1 MGFRSSA
8 MLVMIVK
15 REWAYFD
22 GTMESI
28 STTYTS
34 ELWQTISVSDFEFYT
49 GL

>member
-22 GTMESI
+22 GTMELI

-34 ELWQTISVSDFEFYT
+34 KLWQTISVSDFEFYT